1 MPLTKSLDTSLQ
13 TLGIFAAVNKF
24 VIANQDVTNSSTL
37 TDSTD
42 LQVSLITGAT
52 YDFETLEL
60 VGGSNVNA
68 AGTTTKL
75 AFTGSGTFYGTPR
88 RGHANNAEPINV
100 SPSWPG
106 SGTAVDAQIGWPGGG
121 SGQSTIVSRVGRIV
135 TTSAGT
141 LKTQFAQSTATSGHY
156 ARLYAGSFLKVQR
169 VS

>member
-1 MPLTKSLDTSLQ
+1 MPLFKSLDTSLQ

-42 LQVSLITGAT
+42 LQVSLIAGAT
-52 YDFETLEL
+52 YDFDTLEL

-68 AGTTTKL
+68 AGTATKL
-75 AFTGSGTFYGTPR
+75 AFTGSGTFYGAPL

-100 SPSWPG
+100 SPNWPG
-106 SGTAVDAQIGWPGGG
+106 SGTAVDAGIGWPGGG

-141 LKTQFAQSTATSGHY
+141 LKTQFSQWTATSGHY